1 MTAKFFAILT
11 TLGAAKLANAT
22 ALGTKLDLTQM
33 SVGDGGGTLPTP
45 DSAQTALKGERR
57 RAAINMLSVDQANP
71 NQIIAEQVIPENEG
85 GWWIREIGLFDK
97 DGTLIAVA
105 NCPETYKPQL
115 QEGSGRTQTIRMVLI
130 VSSTEAVTLKIDP
143 SVVLATRDYVD
154 NAITAHAK
162 SRNHPDASTGAKGF
176 VQLSSAI
183 DSTSEV
189 LAATPKAAK
198 TAYDLANGKISK
210 TGDSL
215 TGILKTSAEI
225 QSTSQNNYRIISGGY
240 GSFWR
245 QDVTGLYLLLTAE
258 NDPYGSYGPLRPLRV
273 DIKTGDLTFGESVT
287 IGKTLRAAQV
297 WDNNQRVY
305 SPNNKPTAADVG
317 ALERTDFPVGI
328 PQPWSTTTPPTGWLK
343 CNGAAFDRAKYPLL
357 AVAYPTG
364 TLPDLRGEFV
374 RGWDDGRGIDSG
386 RGILGAQSDELRSHR
401 HLKLNVDTSGVAYG
415 LGAGN
420 FSNQQTGGFYA
431 NTSIGFDSGTPG
443 IGTGPTGGAETRPR
457 NIAFNYIVRA
467 A

>member
-1 MTAKFFAILT
+1 MANGEFGLGGFLLEKQGWQGKGYNFSAETGQPCT
-11 TLGAAKLANAT
+11 TLFSYESSNVTGTTKPPAWLETAGWGMGFRWFRAAAAKNQTVDFLFSRNGRMGYRFYYNGKDYEFYTTGNKPT
-22 ALGTKLDLTQM
+22 ALEINALP
-33 SVGDGGGTLPTP
+33 SDGG
-45 DSAQTALKGERR
+45 
-57 RAAINMLSVDQANP
+57 N
-71 NQIIAEQVIPENEG
+71 
-85 GWWIREIGLFDK
+85 
-97 DGTLIAVA
+97 
-105 NCPETYKPQL
+105 
-115 QEGSGRTQTIRMVLI
+115 
-130 VSSTEAVTLKIDP
+130 
-143 SVVLATRDYVD
+143 
-154 NAITAHAK
+154 
-162 SRNHPDASTGAKGF
+162 
-176 VQLSSAI
+176 
-183 DSTSEV
+183 
-189 LAATPKAAK
+189 
-198 TAYDLANGKISK
+198 
-210 TGDSL
+210 L
-215 TGILKTSAEI
+215 TGIVKTSAEI

-258 NDPYGSYGPLRPLRV
+258 NDPYGSYSSLRPLRV